1 MATKKA
7 PKSASKK
14 PAATATL
21 GKRPGAA
28 KKQAKPAAPAAKKA
42 AASKPALRAAA
53 AAKPEASCA
62 AMPQSLGL
70 VRVLRDDGSV
80 LPGADPKLPV
90 ETMLFLYEQMVQVR
104 EFDRRMLM
112 LQRQG
117 RIGFYLQSTGQEA
130 SHLGAAYALKDS
142 DWLFPAYRQPGIL
155 LLRQVP
161 IDKIV
166 CEWFGNA
173 GDTSKGRQMPVH
185 YSFRQANF
193 VSISSP
199 IGTQLT
205 QAAGAGMAARIRGDD
220 TVFMTFC
227 GDGGTSSN
235 DFHTGL
241 NFAAVYKAPVV
252 FVCENNGWAIS
263 VPSSKQTCSES
274 MAIKADAYGVPSV
287 RIDGNDVLAVYGAL
301 RTALARARAG
311 GGPTFIESVTYRIGA
326 HSTSDDPT
334 RYRSQDEVDEW
345 MRRDPL
351 ARLRAHLEHRG
362 LVDEA
367 SDDVLEREL
376 NAEIAAA
383 IQAVE
388 SAPAP
393 ARATL
398 FDDVYADLPWHLR
411 EQRRELLEGP
421 VAPPHP

>member
-1 MATKKA
+1 MQ
-7 PKSASKK
+7 PSHRS
-14 PAATATL
+14 
-21 GKRPGAA
+21 GRSVNHVSWG
-28 KKQAKPAAPAAKKA
+28 
-42 AASKPALRAAA
+42 
-53 AAKPEASCA
+53 SC
-62 AMPQSLGL
+62 
-70 VRVLRDDGSV
+70 
-80 LPGADPKLPV
+80 
-90 ETMLFLYEQMVQVR
+90 
-104 EFDRRMLM
+104 
-112 LQRQG
+112 
-117 RIGFYLQSTGQEA
+117 
-130 SHLGAAYALKDS
+130 
-142 DWLFPAYRQPGIL
+142 
-155 LLRQVP
+155 
-161 IDKIV
+161 
-166 CEWFGNA
+166 
-173 GDTSKGRQMPVH
+173 
-185 YSFRQANF
+185 
-193 VSISSP
+193 
-199 IGTQLT
+199 IGTQLP
-205 QAAGAGMAARIRGDD
+205 QAVGAAHAAKLRGDG
-220 TVFMTFC
+220 TVVVGFL
-227 GDGGTSSN
+227 GDGATSEA
-235 DFHTGL
+235 DFH
-241 NFAAVYKAPVV
+241 AAMNHAGV
-252 FVCENNGWAIS
+252 FRTPCVLVCQNNHWAIS
-263 VPSSKQTCSES
+263 VPAARQSASATF
-274 MAIKADAYGVPSV
+274 AIKGRAYGVPSV

>member
-1 MATKKA
+1 MSLELLTVLDKDGKA
-7 PKSASKK
+7 QKGKDPNL
-14 PAATATL
+14 PAAELQKLYRLMVAT
-21 GKRPGAA
+21 R
-28 KKQAKPAAPAAKKA
+28 
-42 AASKPALRAAA
+42 ALDDR
-53 AAKPEASCA
+53 
-62 AMPQSLGL
+62 GL
-70 VRVLRDDGSV
+70 
-80 LPGADPKLPV
+80 A
-90 ETMLFLYEQMVQVR
+90 
-104 EFDRRMLM
+104 

-161 IDKIV
+161 IEKVI

-263 VPSSKQTCSES
+263 VPSEKQTCSES
-274 MAIKADAYGVPSV
+274 MAIKADAYGMPGIRV
-287 RIDGNDVLAVYGAL
+287 DGNDLLAVYRACKE
-301 RTALARARAG
+301 AVDRARRG
-311 GGPTFIESVTYRIGA
+311 EGPTLIETVTYRMASHSSSDDAARYRDAKEYEAWKKKDPIARFQQYLKGRKLWSEAFEKECVEGAKAAIGA
-326 HSTSDDPT
+326 AVT
-334 RYRSQDEVDEW
+334 
-345 MRRDPL
+345 
-351 ARLRAHLEHRG
+351 AA
-362 LVDEA
+362 EA
-367 SDDVLEREL
+367 MANPGPE
-376 NAEIAAA
+376 
-383 IQAVE
+383 
-388 SAPAP
+388 
-393 ARATL
+393 TL
-398 FDDVYADLPWHLR
+398 FDDVYMNLTPQLK
-411 EQRRELLEGP
+411 EQRQELHDLMAKGGVGAEVGHFP
-421 VAPPHP
+421 L